1 MGYDLPCKTG
11 CENTSNK
18 NITSQ
23 KKLIESSIRS
33 LYTLFLSK
41 PFPNFWHYH

>member
-1 MGYDLPCKTG
+1 MGDDLPCKTG

-23 KKLIESSIRS
+23 KKLIEKLNQILIYSFPFK
-33 LYTLFLSK
+33 TL
-41 PFPNFWHYH
+41 P

>member
-23 KKLIESSIRS
+23 KK
-33 LYTLFLSK
+33 TD
-41 PFPNFWHYH
+41 